1 MQWYSVFILFFLY
14 FLSIQTIIRTTKSTH
29 RNVVLHIINSF
40 QDDSGR
46 RCRFAGHCHETKR
59 KNTEK
64 KLSINRETEI

>member
-1 MQWYSVFILFFLY
+1 MQWYSVFILLFLH

-59 KNTEK
+59 KYTEK